1 VTANVF
7 ITIDTEED
15 QWGDYV
21 SKNNSVEN
29 VYRLPE
35 LQRLFNRYGAI
46 PTYLIDYP
54 VASDNKAVNILS
66 RFQGLGQC
74 DIGMHCH
81 PWNTPPIKEEIS
93 DHNSMMCNLEPKLV
107 HSKLEMLH
115 TKIEKG
121 FGKAP
126 STFRTGRWGFGP
138 WVADSLI
145 RLQYKIDTSV
155 SPFVDWSADGGP
167 DYGNAP
173 TGAYRLEPGEIL
185 KPRPDGRL
193 MEVPATVGFYQKSFR
208 RCQRTLKWINAH
220 TSAKLRLKGILDRLG
235 LLNFRWLSPEL
246 SSGEDMVRL
255 AQTCLDNGSNYLNMS
270 FHSNSMLPGCG
281 PFVKD
286 EDGLKRFLGEI
297 ETFLR
302 FAAHKNLVFVP
313 LSAACGNSPSS
324 E

>member
-1 VTANVF
+1 VAASVF

-54 VASDNKAVNILS
+54 VASDNEAVDILS

-74 DIGMHCH
+74 EIGMHCH
-81 PWNTPPIKEEIS
+81 PWNTPPIKEEICA
-93 DHNSMMCNLEPKLV
+93 HNSMMCNLEPALV
-107 HSKLEMLH
+107 NSKLETLH
-115 TKIEKG
+115 AKIEKQ
-121 FGKAP
+121 FGKSP
-126 STFRTGRWGFGP
+126 SSFRTGRWGFGP
-138 WVADSLI
+138 SVADSLI
-145 RLQYKIDTSV
+145 GLQYKIDTSV

-167 DYGNAP
+167 DYDCAP
-173 TGAYRLEPGEIL
+173 TRAYRFEPQEIF
-185 KPRPDGRL
+185 KPIPDGRL
-193 MEVPATVGFYQKSFR
+193 MEVPATVGFYQKNFR
-208 RCQRTLKWINAH
+208 RCHRTLKWINAH
-220 TSAKLRLKGILDRLG
+220 TSQKLRLKGIFDRLG

-246 SSGEDMVRL
+246 SSGKDMVRL
-255 AQTCLDNGSNYLNMS
+255 AQACIDNGSKYLNMS

-286 EDGLKRFLGEI
+286 RDGLDRFLKAI

-302 FAAHKNLVFVP
+302 FAENKNLVFAP
-313 LSAACGNSPSS
+313 LSSAWENSTLTG
-324 E
+324 